1 MNNLGLSEGFYLYK
15 KYMNIKEIIREA
27 VTEFALGKEFTVEH
41 PADEKL
47 GDYSTNIAMVLAKE
61 LGRNPREL
69 AVDLVG
75 KLENN
80 SNLKN
85 IVEKMEVAGPGF
97 INLWIK
103 DEVLISQL
111 NEALKMGEK
120 LGDSDFMKGKKVLVE
135 YSSPNIA
142 KRFSVGHLRS
152 TIIGQAI
159 FNLYKHSGGEVTN
172 DNHLGDWGT
181 QFGMIIAAIE
191 EDTNFDW
198 ESADINKLEE
208 IYVTF
213 NKRIEENPELRA
225 MAKDAFLR
233 LEKGD
238 VSARNIWQKSI
249 DISMNE
255 FDEIYKKLNVEFEH
269 VYGES
274 AFESLMPD
282 VIAQAKEKNISS
294 VGEEGALIVRFE
306 DEKGKEEMP
315 PAMLV
320 KSDGSTTYFTRDLAT
335 IKMRLTKP
343 ELKCDEYIYEVGGEQ
358 RLHLKQVFAT
368 AKKLWPE
375 ETKNVEFVHVAH
387 GLLSLPEGK
396 MSTRK
401 GNTIKLEDLLG
412 KAIEK
417 SIQTISARANIVVP
431 WKMNERINSGES
443 VSRDL
448 NINEVKT
455 VSKDVSIGAVK
466 YNELKRSPVMNYI
479 FVWDEALSMEGNSAP
494 YLQYVYVRTRG
505 ILNKSGEK
513 INKIISDK
521 KEFSNDDEKGLARWL
536 LLRFAEG
543 EVVESAAANF
553 APQQLCAYLFETAQK
568 FNGFYERNKVVGVE
582 NQSLRLA
589 LTILSGE
596 VIKKGLLIL
605 GIETVE
611 KM

>member
-1 MNNLGLSEGFYLYK
+1 MK
-15 KYMNIKEIIREA
+15 TKEIIKKAIE
-27 VTEFALGKEFTVEH
+27 ELALGKEFTVEH
-41 PADEKL
+41 PADEKM
-47 GDYSTNIAMVLAKE
+47 GDYASNVALVLAKE

-69 AVDLVG
+69 ALDLVN
-75 KLENN
+75 KL
-80 SNLKN
+80 SKN
-85 IVEKMEVAGPGF
+85 EELVRIVQKIEPAGPGF
-97 INLWIK
+97 INFWII
-103 DEVLISQL
+103 DEFLIKKL
-111 NEALKMGEK
+111 DLALQNEK
-120 LGDSDFMKGKKVLVE
+120 LGDSDFMRGKKVLVE

-191 EDTNFDW
+191 EDKDFDW
-198 ESADINKLEE
+198 ETADINKLEE
-208 IYVTF
+208 IYVNF
-213 NKRIEENPELRA
+213 NKRIEENPELRTR
-225 MAKDAFLR
+225 AKEAFLR

-238 VSARNIWQKSI
+238 ESARNIWQKSV
-249 DISMNE
+249 DISMRE
-255 FDEIYKKLNVEFEH
+255 FNEIYKKLDVDFEH

-274 AFESLMPD
+274 AYEGLMPG
-282 VIAQAKEKNISS
+282 VIQLAKEKNIASE
-294 VGEEGALIVRFE
+294 GEEGALIVRFE
-306 DEKGKEEMP
+306 DENGKEEMP

-335 IKMRLTKP
+335 ILMRLKTP

-368 AKKLWPE
+368 AKKLWPI
-375 ETKNVEFVHVAH
+375 ETKSVEFVHVAH

-401 GNTIKLEDLLG
+401 GNTIKLEELLERS
-412 KAIEK
+412 KMESYNVMVNEDKSYLDENEK
-417 SIQTISARANIVVP
+417 RRMRLGEHVVRS
-431 WKMNERINSGES
+431 MTH
-443 VSRDL
+443 D
-448 NINEVKT
+448 EVEDTADKT
-455 VSKDVSIGAVK
+455 SIGAVK
-466 YNELKRSPVMNYI
+466 YNELKRSPVMDYV

-494 YLQYVYVRTRG
+494 YLQYVNVRTKG
-505 ILNKSGEK
+505 ILNKSAEK
-513 INKIISDK
+513 IEKIMTDK
-521 KEFSNDDEKGLARWL
+521 KKFVNDEERNLARWL

-543 EVVESAAANF
+543 EVVESAAKNY
-553 APQQLCAYLFETAQK
+553 APQQVCAYLFETAQK
-568 FNGFYERNKVVGVE
+568 FNGFYERNKVIGVE

-589 LTILSGE
+589 LTILTGE
-596 VIKKGLLIL
+596 VIKKGLGIL

>member
-1 MNNLGLSEGFYLYK
+1 MQ
-15 KYMNIKEIIREA
+15 IKEEIRKAIAEYA
-27 VTEFALGKEFTVEH
+27 SGKEFSVEH
-41 PADEKL
+41 PADEKM
-47 GDYSTNIAMVLAKE
+47 GDYSTNLAMVMAKE

-69 AVDLVG
+69 ALDLVV
-75 KLENN
+75 KLQGNKEL
-80 SNLKN
+80 SNW
-85 IVEKMEVAGPGF
+85 VEKIEPAGSGF
-97 INLWIK
+97 INFWIK
-103 DEVLISQL
+103 DEILIKEL
-111 NEALKMGEK
+111 NDALKKGDA
-120 LGDSDFMKGKKVLVE
+120 LGDSDFMKGKRVLVE

-191 EDTNFDW
+191 EDKSFDW
-198 ESADINKLEE
+198 NTADINKLEE

-213 NKRIEENPELRA
+213 NKRIEENPDLRTK
-225 MAKDAFLR
+225 AKDAFLR

-238 VSARNIWQKSI
+238 ESARNIWQKSV
-249 DISMNE
+249 DISMKE
-255 FDEIYKKLNVEFEH
+255 FKEIYKKLDVEFEH

-274 AFESLMPD
+274 AFESLMPE
-282 VIAQAKEKNISS
+282 VIQLAKEKNIAS

-335 IKMRLTKP
+335 IKMRLTNP

-375 ETKNVEFVHVAH
+375 ETKDVEFVHVAH

-401 GNTIKLEDLLG
+401 GNTIKLEDLLN
-412 KAIEK
+412 KAEEK
-417 SIQTISARANIVVP
+417 AV
-431 WKMNERINSGES
+431 GG
-443 VSRDL
+443 
-448 NINEVKT
+448 T
-455 VSKDVSIGAVK
+455 VMSIGAVK
-466 YNELKRSPVMNYI
+466 YNELKRSPVMDYV

-513 INKIISDK
+513 IDKVITDK
-521 KEFSNDDEKGLARWL
+521 KEFANDDERMLARWL

-543 EVVESAAANF
+543 EVVESAAKNF
-553 APQQLCAYLFETAQK
+553 APQQVCAFLFETAQK
-568 FNGFYERNKVVGVE
+568 FNGFYERNKVIGVD

-589 LTILSGE
+589 LTLLTGE
-596 VIKKGLLIL
+596 VIKKGLSIL

>member
-1 MNNLGLSEGFYLYK
+1 MK
-15 KYMNIKEIIREA
+15 IREQLRNA
-27 VTEFALGKEFTVEH
+27 IAELALGKEFIVEH
-41 PADEKL
+41 PAQESL
-47 GDYSTNIAMVLAKE
+47 GDYSTNIAMVLARE

-75 KLENN
+75 KLE
-80 SNLKN
+80 KN
-85 IVEKMEVAGPGF
+85 TDTKKIVEKIEVAGPGF

-103 DEVLISQL
+103 DEVLISL
-111 NEALKMGEK
+111 LDESLKTGEK
-120 LGDSDFMKGKKVLVE
+120 LGDSDFMKGKKILVE

-159 FNLYKHSGGEVTN
+159 FNLYKHCGGNVTN

-191 EDTNFDW
+191 EDKNFDW
-198 ESADINKLEE
+198 ASADINKLEE
-208 IYVTF
+208 IYVDF

-225 MAKDAFLR
+225 KAKDAFLR

-238 VSARNIWQKSI
+238 PTARNIWQKSV
-249 DISMNE
+249 DISMKE
-255 FDEIYKKLNVEFEH
+255 FDEIYKKLDVEFEN

-274 AFESLMPD
+274 AYESLMPD
-282 VIAQAKEKNISS
+282 VIAEAKEKNIST

-306 DEKGKEEMP
+306 NENGKEEMP

-335 IKMRLTKP
+335 IKFRLTKP
-343 ELKCDEYIYEVGGEQ
+343 ELKCDEYVYEVGGEQ

-401 GNTIKLEDLLG
+401 GNTIKLEDLLL
-412 KAIEK
+412 KANTK
-417 SIQTISARANIVVP
+417 SIGMQTVESR
-431 WKMNERINSGES
+431 ERIKNGE
-443 VSRDL
+443 
-448 NINEVKT
+448 T
-455 VSKDVSIGAVK
+455 VVFDGAEFGQNQRIVSIGAVK

-505 ILNKSGEK
+505 VLNKSGEK
-513 INKIISDK
+513 IEKVIADK
-521 KEFSNDDEKGLARWL
+521 KEFANDDERILARWL

-543 EVVESAAANF
+543 EVVESATANF
-553 APQQLCAYLFETAQK
+553 APQQVCAYLFETAQK

-589 LTILSGE
+589 LTILTGE
-596 VIKKGLLIL
+596 VIKKGLSIL

>member
-1 MNNLGLSEGFYLYK
+1 MK
-15 KYMNIKEIIREA
+15 IKEIIREA
-27 VTEFALGKEFTVEH
+27 VAEFALGKEFAVEH
-41 PADEKL
+41 PADEKM

-69 AVDLVG
+69 AIDLVN
-75 KLENN
+75 KLSDNK
-80 SNLKN
+80 NLSKM
-85 IVEKMEVAGPGF
+85 VEKDNIQVAGPGF

-111 NEALKMGEK
+111 NEALKTGDK
-120 LGDSDFMKGKKVLVE
+120 LGNSDFMKGKKVMVE

-191 EDTNFDW
+191 EDANFNWD
-198 ESADINKLEE
+198 SADINKLEE
-208 IYVTF
+208 IYVDF
-213 NKRIEENPELRA
+213 NKKIEENPELRTK
-225 MAKDAFLR
+225 AKDAFLR

-238 VSARNIWQKSI
+238 ESARNIWQKSV
-249 DISMNE
+249 DISMKE
-255 FDEIYKKLNVEFEH
+255 FDDIYKKLNVEFEH

-274 AFESLMPD
+274 AFESLMPG
-282 VIAQAKEKNISS
+282 VIAEAKEKNISS

-306 DEKGKEEMP
+306 DENGKEEMP

-335 IKMRLTKP
+335 IKMRLTMP

-368 AKKLWPE
+368 ARKLWPE
-375 ETKNVEFVHVAH
+375 ETKRVEFVHVAH

-412 KAIEK
+412 WAEKKSFNITSDKAGFEMK
-417 SIQTISARANIVVP
+417 DDYWLTNKNQNLWPHDVVN
-431 WKMNERINSGES
+431 MSE
-443 VSRDL
+443 
-448 NINEVKT
+448 T
-455 VSKDVSIGAVK
+455 MSIGAVK
-466 YNELKRSPVMNYI
+466 YNELKRSPIMDYV
-479 FVWDEALSMEGNSAP
+479 FVKEEAISMDGNSAP

-505 ILNKSGEK
+505 VLNKLGENLDK
-513 INKIISDK
+513 VIAGK
-521 KEFSNDDEKGLARWL
+521 KEFENDDERILARWL
-536 LLRFAEG
+536 LLRFVEG
-543 EVVESAAANF
+543 EVVESAARNF
-553 APQQLCAYLFETAQK
+553 APQTVCAYLFETAQK

-589 LTILSGE
+589 LTALTGE
-596 VIKKGLLIL
+596 VIKKGLKIL

>member
-1 MNNLGLSEGFYLYK
+1 MK
-15 KYMNIKEIIREA
+15 IKEIIREA
-27 VTEFALGKEFTVEH
+27 IAEYASSKEFSVEH
-41 PADEKL
+41 PADEKM
-47 GDYSTNIAMVLAKE
+47 GDYSTNLAMVMAKE
-61 LGRNPREL
+61 LERNPREL
-69 AVDLVG
+69 ALDLVV
-75 KLENN
+75 KLQGNKEMNK
-80 SNLKN
+80 L
-85 IVEKMEVAGPGF
+85 VERMEPAGPGF
-97 INLWIK
+97 INFWIK
-103 DEVLISQL
+103 DEILIKEL
-111 NEALKMGEK
+111 NEALKKGES
-120 LGDSDFMKGKKVLVE
+120 LGDSDFMKDEKVLVE

-191 EDTNFDW
+191 EDQDFDW
-198 ESADINKLEE
+198 STADINKLEE

-213 NKRIEENPELRA
+213 NKRIEENPELRTK
-225 MAKDAFLR
+225 AKDAFLR

-238 VSARNIWQKSI
+238 VSARKIWQKSV
-249 DISMNE
+249 DISMKE
-255 FDEIYKKLNVEFEH
+255 FDEIYKKLDVEFEH

-274 AFESLMPD
+274 AFESMMPS
-282 VIAQAKEKNISS
+282 VIAEAKAKNISS
-294 VGEEGALIVRFE
+294 IGEEGALIVRFE
-306 DEKGKEEMP
+306 DEKGEEEMP

-335 IKMRLTKP
+335 IKMRLTQP
-343 ELKCDEYIYEVGGEQ
+343 ELKSDMYVYEVGGEQ

-401 GNTIKLEDLLG
+401 GNTIKLEDLL
-412 KAIEK
+412 ER
-417 SIQTISARANIVVP
+417 SELESLSISASKSGGFIVPDRYEGFVSGNYFGRGLSVEGATSLSK
-431 WKMNERINSGES
+431 KMS
-443 VSRDL
+443 V
-448 NINEVKT
+448 
-455 VSKDVSIGAVK
+455 GAVK
-466 YNELKRSPVMNYI
+466 YNELKRSPVMDYI

-505 ILNKSGEK
+505 VLNKSGEK
-513 INKIISDK
+513 IDKVIVDK
-521 KEFSNDDEKGLARWL
+521 KEFANDDERNLARWL
-536 LLRFAEG
+536 LLRFTGG
-543 EVVESAAANF
+543 EVIESAARNF
-553 APQQLCAYLFETAQK
+553 APQQVCAYLFETAQK
-568 FNGFYERNKVVGVE
+568 FNGFYERNKVIGVE

-589 LTILSGE
+589 LVLITGE
-596 VIKKGLLIL
+596 VIKKGLNIL